1 MAGPIPETAL
11 GKQILKRRTTYN
23 GKELLK
29 VLWEYYPGKPTGYV
43 SFEARQNLVTWGK
56 ATEILRKFDGLP
68 VELFWV
74 CIPGTPH
81 VPAAKSHSM
90 RTRSQCGSTSYE
102 ISPGK

>member
-11 GKQILKRRTTYN
+11 AKQILKRQVTYN
-23 GKELLK
+23 GKEKLK

-56 ATEILRKFDGLP
+56 ARKILAKFDLEFP
-68 VELFWV
+68 VGSKTFEPV
-74 CIPGTPH
+74 
-81 VPAAKSHSM
+81 AKSHPM
-90 RTRSQCGSTSYE
+90 RTRFDQRGSISYE